1 MFNNVGRCTH
11 IRPIIGCKGNACIAG
26 CQTNGWAMATMYG
39 FALYT
44 LPERFALRRFAIVYE
59 TGIGNFKGLI
69 GAVRADLRIWLLGN
83 QKNIFSDGIRNRR
96 TPQATT
102 PTPNAATQMWS
113 GRIMP
118 DFAFLCI
125 TDAWNRRYGF
135 GRLRHSRPLAAT
147 SCHLIANPLFHANN
161 GFTLQAKR
169 IINTKISI

>member
-59 TGIGNFKGLI
+59 TGIGNFKGLNGVI
-69 GAVRADLRIWLLGN
+69 WTDLRKCSL
-83 QKNIFSDGIRNRR
+83 RNRR

-102 PTPNAATQMWS
+102 PTPNAATSLQIYCSM
-113 GRIMP
+113 RTT
-118 DFAFLCI
+118 DLLC
-125 TDAWNRRYGF
+125 RR
-135 GRLRHSRPLAAT
+135 
-147 SCHLIANPLFHANN
+147 N
-161 GFTLQAKR
+161 GLLTLKSVSLLS
-169 IINTKISI
+169 TKNGQG